1 MSHFEDCLNGLD
13 DSKSSDIIRQCII
26 VLMGSLAKHMSK
38 DDPKVSWTITSNKVI
53 IIIVR

>member
-13 DSKSSDIIRQCII
+13 DSKSSDIIRQYII

-38 DDPKVSWTITSNKVI
+38 DDPKVS
-53 IIIVR
+53 

>member
-26 VLMGSLAKHMSK
+26 VLMGSLAKHMNK
-38 DDPKVSWTITSNKVI
+38 DDPKVS
-53 IIIVR
+53 

>member
-26 VLMGSLAKHMSK
+26 VLMGSLAKHMNK

-53 IIIVR
+53 IIIGR